1 MSIVLDTLSLPDA
14 LVWQDEF
21 DWVQATGALSYTL
34 QGRAVFE
41 LLQRPSESG
50 RSITLGHEHGW
61 LDRADLLELQEWAAQ
76 ADRQMLLSLHDG
88 RTFTVVFR
96 LWDQPVLE
104 AEPVAEVADPADDTR
119 YRLLSLKLAVV

>member
-1 MSIVLDTLSLPDA
+1 MSIILDTLELPDA

-21 DWVQATGALSYTL
+21 DWVQAAGALHYTL

-41 LLQRPSESG
+41 LIQRPAESG
-50 RSITLGHEHGW
+50 RTVTLGHEHAW

-76 ADRQMLLSLHDG
+76 ADRQMILSLHDG

-104 AEPVAEVADPADDTR
+104 AEPVAEVSDPTDDTR
-119 YRLLSLKLAVV
+119 YRLLTLKLTVV